1 MTERTIPRPTDAE
14 LSILRVLWERGACTV
29 REVHDALSSTQATGY
44 TTVLK
49 LMQIMTEKGLVVRD
63 ESERAHVYQAS
74 HSEQRMQ
81 RHIVADLVERAFGG
95 SSVKLVMQALSG
107 RKASSAELIEI
118 RELLDTLEGDKQ

>member
-1 MTERTIPRPTDAE
+1 MIEKAIPRPTDAE
-14 LSILRVLWERGACTV
+14 LSILRVLWLRGPSTV

-63 ESERAHVYQAS
+63 ESERAHVYEAS

-95 SSVKLVMQALSG
+95 SSAKLVMQALSG
-107 RKASSAELIEI
+107 RKASPAELNEI
-118 RELLDTLEGDKQ
+118 RELLDSLEGDKR